1 MGEFDQKNLPSDESS
16 YLWSLNQNSTMQ
28 SITTK
33 ILACLVAVSLFA
45 CNGNAPAPETTT
57 STTETPT
64 ADTTSVANAAPA
76 TDGKVLTLNAM
87 FVEFSL
93 GDAEHYS
100 FKDKAGKDWDFGGCE
115 DASVKFSQELPEAE
129 ANETNQGWSSNKAL
143 QNKWF
148 DLKYVIRQQP
158 QYQDGPMG
166 EVPVIVE
173 AKQVQ

>member
-1 MGEFDQKNLPSDESS
+1 MK
-16 YLWSLNQNSTMQ
+16 

-45 CNGNAPAPETTT
+45 CNSNAPAPEAA
-57 STTETPT
+57 ETP
-64 ADTTSVANAAPA
+64 AAEPTSDANAAPA
-76 TDGKVLTLNAM
+76 SNENVLTLNAM

-100 FKDKAGKDWDFGGCE
+100 FKDKAGKIWDFGGCE
-115 DASVKFSQELPEAE
+115 DASVKFNQELPEAE
-129 ANETNQGWSSNKAL
+129 ANETNQGWTSNKAL

-148 DLKYVIRQQP
+148 DLKYIIRQQA

-166 EVPVIVE
+166 DVPVIVE